1 MSRQDDLLTDVRLT
15 GQEASRLLHLLEQ
28 DVTDDSVPKPSL
40 SDSVSSDSVSTD
52 SVPSGLQTPETG
64 KAESS
69 SGCWLVLLFLGL
81 MVGCGVVIAALVDGI
96 NGSTSTEN
104 AELGFQTSC
113 GSRFSDSGRWWPV
126 LGVADRSLLSTV
138 RDSYCGDAYINEDG
152 ALQVASFATED
163 DAGAF
168 AEQLSRATGSSFR
181 VGQSNR
187 W

>member
-15 GQEASRLLHLLEQ
+15 GQEASRLLNLLEQ
-28 DVTDDSVPKPSL
+28 DVAGDSVPKPSL
-40 SDSVSSDSVSTD
+40 SDSVSSD

-81 MVGCGVVIAALVDGI
+81 MVGCGLVIAALVDGI

-168 AEQLSRATGSSFR
+168 AEQLSRATGSRFR
-181 VGQSNR
+181 VGQGNR